1 MLVRLNLKTSVLTF
15 TDKPAGSKPAGSE
28 PSGSRV
34 TGLQGPT
41 LGSISHQTTGCWSGE
56 TQHSCFYEWWWP
68 GATPPWPW
76 SNQNRLLKQIHQ
88 MPLGPSLT
96 NKTINHETLVEAAS
110 VLFWLVN
117 YRVSVV
123 WQKTMLITPEQRARL
138 YQALGPRLSI

>member
-28 PSGSRV
+28 PSGSLDSRV
-34 TGLQGPT
+34 PPWAVFPT
-41 LGSISHQTTGCWSGE
+41 RQLVVGQVKLNTPVFDH
-56 TQHSCFYEWWWP
+56 EWWWR

-76 SNQNRLLKQIHQ
+76 ANQNRLLKHIHQ